1 MKKSKKIFIKK
12 NSKPGKS
19 GGPVIKKKPGAG
31 PTTLKDAVE
40 GIKKSSMDKDNM
52 WDDQS
57 AEEDN
62 GAGSSTDSKRDK
74 GKAEKFTKMR
84 LAGSLPPYVVDLYD
98 NAANQKESPRQ
109 FRTEIIN
116 TLFKRNPKTGR
127 YSLID
132 DQPLFTEAK
141 RVWEKKFGT
150 DGKESYTKLVMRG
163 LFFGNSESAGEV
175 TEFKSKDGTC
185 FYSFRKMTAG
195 VETGQESSLGYTKQA
210 KGTQQQ
216 ADMLEAMFDKLDW
229 SMPYKGTDGLV
240 VEPGKKLPKPMAAFL
255 EKAVAT
261 QIRLGGETMLPQE
274 SSDVYDK
281 LKKAYVESQKMLG
294 ECRHILA
301 WKEMPDSQ
309 PVSKD
314 NFDKFMTFVAKQTL
328 AHHELLANGK
338 AVVKEERK
346 DSEVVFGKD
355 YEQLELMQDIHSTLQ
370 EHGEEPTSSTS
381 QCLRDITQL
390 ASIGSYGKFSNKCYS
405 DLMRRVEPNIAVAET
420 YKTKLHFAN
429 PAGEHTQ
436 EVLLPH
442 ELFASMFEHENEAF
456 FRNVASDE
464 GTRTKFWDRMR
475 SHSHPAW
482 ENHPLLHRNI
492 KKAIPI
498 SVHGDEVPI
507 AGIGK
512 QWSKKLVNVSWAS
525 LLGKTETKST
535 QFWSMGLVEKTD
547 VKNGPYATMRNL
559 WKILAWSFTA
569 LWSGLWPLTDHKG
582 NRFPEGSIQLE
593 RAGTPLAGGF
603 FGVVWSLIGDLDYF
617 TQFLQLPNY
626 NNKSMPCSMC
636 RTTLSGLT
644 TWSNFQVGAAWR
656 GTMWR
661 PDAWHAWA
669 GRSRNPIFSIPGVS
683 ACNICA
689 DYMHCK
695 FLGTDAVQ
703 FGSVMSFLV
712 FEVMNEGSPED
723 NLAACWR
730 FIREYYRMHQT
741 AVRFRSMSRLTM
753 FVRKTGGP
761 KLRGK
766 AGELRY
772 FGEVLLALWTTYC
785 SNELELHKKITL
797 LLKSNV
803 FMERKLTETKGQTS
817 MEDED
822 ADELNQACSDML
834 VLQSDLARHFA
845 EHGKLYFTLTS
856 KAHQLQHACLLAS
869 VLNPRT
875 VPCRQT
881 SIIITSIVTFFKHN
895 YNKNVC

>member
-1 MKKSKKIFIKK
+1 MS
-12 NSKPGKS
+12 PQ
-19 GGPVIKKKPGAG
+19 
-31 PTTLKDAVE
+31 LL
-40 GIKKSSMDKDNM
+40 
-52 WDDQS
+52 QS
-57 AEEDN
+57 LAE
-62 GAGSSTDSKRDK
+62 
-74 GKAEKFTKMR
+74 
-84 LAGSLPPYVVDLYD
+84 
-98 NAANQKESPRQ
+98 AAR
-109 FRTEIIN
+109 
-116 TLFKRNPKTGR
+116 
-127 YSLID
+127 
-132 DQPLFTEAK
+132 
-141 RVWEKKFGT
+141 
-150 DGKESYTKLVMRG
+150 
-163 LFFGNSESAGEV
+163 
-175 TEFKSKDGTC
+175 
-185 FYSFRKMTAG
+185 
-195 VETGQESSLGYTKQA
+195 
-210 KGTQQQ
+210 
-216 ADMLEAMFDKLDW
+216 
-229 SMPYKGTDGLV
+229 
-240 VEPGKKLPKPMAAFL
+240 
-255 EKAVAT
+255 
-261 QIRLGGETMLPQE
+261 
-274 SSDVYDK
+274 
-281 LKKAYVESQKMLG
+281 
-294 ECRHILA
+294 
-301 WKEMPDSQ
+301 
-309 PVSKD
+309 
-314 NFDKFMTFVAKQTL
+314 
-328 AHHELLANGK
+328 
-338 AVVKEERK
+338 
-346 DSEVVFGKD
+346 
-355 YEQLELMQDIHSTLQ
+355 QDIHSTLQ

-569 LWSGLWPLTDHKG
+569 LWSGLWPLTDHEG
-582 NRFPEGSIQLE
+582 NRLGLHGEE
-593 RAGTPLAGGF
+593 RC
-603 FGVVWSLIGDLDYF
+603 GDQMPGMLGLD
-617 TQFLQLPNY
+617 
-626 NNKSMPCSMC
+626 
-636 RTTLSGLT
+636 
-644 TWSNFQVGAAWR
+644 
-656 GTMWR
+656 
-661 PDAWHAWA
+661 
-669 GRSRNPIFSIPGVS
+669 
-683 ACNICA
+683 
-689 DYMHCK
+689 
-695 FLGTDAVQ
+695 
-703 FGSVMSFLV
+703 
-712 FEVMNEGSPED
+712 EVMNEGSPED

-856 KAHQLQHACLLAS
+856 KAHQLQHVWAFVGEDLQQKVQRLAS
-869 VLNPRT
+869 MSLKGNVGPYAVNKMLRRYRLALSMIWRDQRT
-875 VPCRQT
+875 
-881 SIIITSIVTFFKHN
+881 N
-895 YNKNVC
+895 A

>member
-1 MKKSKKIFIKK
+1 MKRPSAAVVMMKKSKKIIIKK
-12 NSKPGKS
+12 NGKPGKS

-31 PTTLKDAVE
+31 PTTLKDAVD

-52 WDDQS
+52 WDDKS
-57 AEEDN
+57 ASEDN
-62 GAGSSTDSKRDK
+62 GAGSSTDCKRDK
-74 GKAEKFTKMR
+74 GKSEKFTKMK

-116 TLFKRNPKTGR
+116 SLFKRNPNGAGSSTDCKRDKGKSEKFTKMKLAGSLPPYVVDLYDNAANQKESPRQFRTEIINSLFKRNPKTGR

-132 DQPLFTEAK
+132 NQPLFTEAK

-216 ADMLEAMFDKLDW
+216 ADIDW

-346 DSEVVFGKD
+346 DSEVVSGKD

-381 QCLRDITQL
+381 Q
-390 ASIGSYGKFSNKCYS
+390 
-405 DLMRRVEPNIAVAET
+405 RVEPNIAVAET
-420 YKTKLHFAN
+420 YKAKLHFAN

-569 LWSGLWPLTDHKG
+569 LWSGLWPLTDHEG
-582 NRFPEGSIQLE
+582 N
-593 RAGTPLAGGF
+593 
-603 FGVVWSLIGDLDYF
+603 
-617 TQFLQLPNY
+617 
-626 NNKSMPCSMC
+626 
-636 RTTLSGLT
+636 
-644 TWSNFQVGAAWR
+644 
-656 GTMWR
+656 
-661 PDAWHAWA
+661 
-669 GRSRNPIFSIPGVS
+669 
-683 ACNICA
+683 
-689 DYMHCK
+689 
-695 FLGTDAVQ
+695 
-703 FGSVMSFLV
+703 
-712 FEVMNEGSPED
+712 
-723 NLAACWR
+723 
-730 FIREYYRMHQT
+730 
-741 AVRFRSMSRLTM
+741 RFRSMSRLSM

-822 ADELNQACSDML
+822 ADEFNQACSDML
-834 VLQSDLARHFA
+834 VLQSDLARQFA
-845 EHGKLYFTLTS
+845 EQGKLYFTLTS
-856 KAHQLQHACLLAS
+856 KAHQLQHACLLVWAFVGEDLQQKVQRLAS
-869 VLNPRT
+869 MSLKGNVGPYAVNKMLRRYRLALSMIWRDQRT
-875 VPCRQT
+875 
-881 SIIITSIVTFFKHN
+881 N
-895 YNKNVC
+895 A